1 MTGPPRDCRPP
12 TTGGAKRTR
21 DDSVGSQNAL
31 QQPDKGTPTD
41 DDLCTF
47 NSFQY
52 WRVPL
57 PEVDLSLLQTSDDAE
72 EQPVKDSSVLS
83 ETDAMET

>member
-1 MTGPPRDCRPP
+1 MYFQE
-12 TTGGAKRTR
+12 A
-21 DDSVGSQNAL
+21 
-31 QQPDKGTPTD
+31 PTD
-41 DDLCTF
+41 DDLSTF

-57 PEVDLSLLQTSDDAE
+57 PEVDLSLLQTSGDAE
-72 EQPVKDSSVLS
+72 ELHQQPVKDSPVLS